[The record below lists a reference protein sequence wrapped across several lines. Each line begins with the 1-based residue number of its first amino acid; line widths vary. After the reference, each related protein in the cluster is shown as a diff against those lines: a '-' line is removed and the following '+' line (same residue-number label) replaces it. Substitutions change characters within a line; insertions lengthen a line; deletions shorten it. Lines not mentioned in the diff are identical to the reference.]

1 MGTRAGQKFMYF
13 RTEAD
18 EDDDD
23 DSAASAVFPATSFKG
38 IHPLSDTAI
47 TLWFEPQ
54 IRVEGY
60 GANASGNW
68 INNDSVVLNITAGK
82 TSEVMQAIIQAI
94 NGNNYGDGW
103 LVIADDSTVEVGG
116 SADSKPVS
124 YLHSDITSC
133 GVIRVG
139 PAFAD

>member
-116 SADSKPVS
+116 SADSKTVS

>member
-13 RTEAD
+13 RNEAD

-23 DSAASAVFPATSFKG
+23 DSGASAVFPATSLKG
-38 IHPLSDTAI
+38 IHPTSDTAI

-54 IRVEGY
+54 IRVEGS
-60 GANASGNW
+60 GANATGNW
-68 INNDSVVLNITAGK
+68 TNNDSVILNITAGK

-103 LVIADDSTVEVGG
+103 VVIADDSTVEVGG
-116 SADSKPVS
+116 SADSKTVS

-133 GVIRVG
+133 GVIAIG
-139 PAFAD
+139 AAFAD